1 MLLTGGRGPQ
11 RLRGSPSCRL
21 ASRCLAAW
29 GRPGPAAAA
38 LLSPP
43 PSPGASLR
51 LRAPPLLLVRPSA
64 SGARAHLRT
73 SLQLA
78 ICRDSRV
85 RSRLRPPEG
94 AGWDMPLGRTPVP
107 AHRSFWVSLRA
118 SFWCEP
124 GPSVRPGARPRPRL
138 RPALFLSRLR
148 RCRPPNPTWPLSA
161 FGSVPEGLHHSLLPM
176 TPGPGDPERIQAC
189 RTALRPRGEPA
200 SRPRWVWGF
209 RRHLCWERS
218 SAR

>member
-11 RLRGSPSCRL
+11 RLRGSPSCPL

-29 GRPGPAAAA
+29 GGPGPAAAA

-124 GPSVRPGARPRPRL
+124 GPPCGPEPAPTPPAARALSQSPAPVPPPPPR
-138 RPALFLSRLR
+138 
-148 RCRPPNPTWPLSA
+148 
-161 FGSVPEGLHHSLLPM
+161 GHSLPLVL
-176 TPGPGDPERIQAC
+176 C
-189 RTALRPRGEPA
+189 LRVCTTVC
-200 SRPRWVWGF
+200 SR
-209 RRHLCWERS
+209 
-218 SAR
+218 